1 MLSASLKGDTMKLAE
16 QTCMPIKAG
25 DPPLTAQEVED
36 LISLL
41 PKWSLKEKTITRE
54 FRFKDFRQAMD
65 FANKTAEVANDQDH
79 HPDILISYNTVLLTF
94 TTHKIKG
101 LSMNDFI
108 AAARIDLLVDQ

>member
-1 MLSASLKGDTMKLAE
+1 MNLAE

-36 LISLL
+36 LIGLL
-41 PKWSLKEKTITRE
+41 PKWSLKEKSIARE

-65 FANKTAEVANDQDH
+65 FVNKTADVANDQDH

-94 TTHKIKG
+94 MTHKIKG
-101 LSMNDFI
+101 LSLNDFI
-108 AAARIDLLVDQ
+108 SAAKIDLLTDQQP

>member
-1 MLSASLKGDTMKLAE
+1 MKLAE

-25 DPPLTAQEVED
+25 DPPLTFQEVED
-36 LISLL
+36 LMGRV

-54 FRFKDFRQAMD
+54 FQFKDFRKSMD
-65 FANKTAEVANDQDH
+65 FVNKTADVANDQDH
-79 HPDILISYNTVLLTF
+79 HPDILVSYNTVLLTF

-108 AAARIDLLVDQ
+108 TAAKIDLLVDQ

>member
-1 MLSASLKGDTMKLAE
+1 MKLAE

-25 DPPLTAQEVED
+25 DPPLTGPEVED
-36 LISLL
+36 LMGRI
-41 PKWSLKEKTITRE
+41 PKWSLKEKTIARE

-65 FANKTAEVANDQDH
+65 FVDKIADVANDQDH

-101 LSMNDFI
+101 LSPNDFI
-108 AAARIDLLVDQ
+108 SAAKIDLLADQ